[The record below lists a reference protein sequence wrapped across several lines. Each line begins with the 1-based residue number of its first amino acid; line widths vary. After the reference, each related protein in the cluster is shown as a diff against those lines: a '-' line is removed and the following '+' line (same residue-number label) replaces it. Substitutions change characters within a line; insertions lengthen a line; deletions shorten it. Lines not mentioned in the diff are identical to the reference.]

1 MYRILLLIDHS
12 SKFSRLL
19 LRGLV
24 RYSKDKGPWLF
35 YRIPSYFKSL
45 HGEEGILKL
54 AREWG
59 ADAVFAQAD
68 QDEVTYLKEL
78 NIPVIVQNYKKR
90 SDHFSNLTGDY
101 RGTGKMAAHF
111 FIQRRYRN
119 FAFYG
124 NKDVVWSTERAEGY
138 KAELEK
144 AGGRF
149 FYFETEN
156 LNEKQWG
163 TDHEKLDQWLLS
175 LPKPIALFACDDY
188 FALQVSD
195 ICKLNNIAI
204 PGDIALLGVD
214 NDDLICN
221 ISDPPISSIQLDV
234 MKGGYEAG
242 KLLQDL
248 LENRRTKP
256 YNIIVNPVRIELR
269 QSTEKYNIA
278 NEYINEVVQYIEA
291 AFTTPISIE
300 SLIRKVPLS
309 RRNLETKFKNEMGLS
324 LYQFILQCRVD
335 HLAELL
341 LTKPELSLLDLA
353 IQSGFNDSRNLSRTF
368 KKFKGYT
375 PKEYQ
380 QKFASLE

>member
-1 MYRILLLIDHS
+1 MFRILLLIDHS

-24 RYSKDKGPWLF
+24 QYSKDNGPWLF
-35 YRIPSYFKSL
+35 NRLPSYYKTL
-45 HGEEGILKL
+45 YGKKGILKW
-54 AREWG
+54 AREWH

-68 QDEVTYLKEL
+68 KDDAGYLKSL
-78 NIPVIVQNYKKR
+78 GIPVIVQNYKAR
-90 SDHFSNLTGDY
+90 SDDFSNLTGDY
-101 RGTGKMAAHF
+101 QGTGRMAAQF

-138 KAELEK
+138 KAEVEK
-144 AGGRF
+144 NGGNF

-156 LNEKQWG
+156 LDEKQWG
-163 TDHEKLDQWLLS
+163 SSHEELDQWLLS
-175 LPKPIALFACDDY
+175 LPKPVALFACDDY

-195 ICKLNNIAI
+195 ICKLNNISI
-204 PGDIALLGVD
+204 PSDIALLGVD

-221 ISDPPISSIQLDV
+221 VSDPPISSIKLDV

-242 KLLQDL
+242 RLLHQL
-248 LENRRTKP
+248 LEKTRTTP

-278 NEYINEVVQYIEA
+278 NEYIHEVVQYIEA
-291 AFTTPISIE
+291 DFTNPISVE
-300 SLIRKVPLS
+300 ALTRKVPLS
-309 RRNLETKFKNEMGLS
+309 RRNLETKFKKEMGIS
-324 LYQFILQCRVD
+324 LYQFILKRRID

-341 LTKPELSLLDLA
+341 LVNPELSLLDLA
-353 IQSGFNDSRNLSRTF
+353 LQSGFSDSRNLSRIF
-368 KKFKGYT
+368 KKFKGHT

-380 QKFASLE
+380 KKFVDIS

>member
-1 MYRILLLIDHS
+1 M
-12 SKFSRLL
+12 L